1 MPMKILVIST
11 ECYGLVSG
19 FVDEMRS
26 QGHEVVYLDNDDVGR
41 FEYLSA
47 RQRAWNFFSRL
58 LLRKNLKKEYRRW
71 SISRFLAGFSVG
83 RSFDITIL
91 NYPDIFDQEHLQVLK
106 DISAKLVCHLWD
118 SADKM
123 PGNLKH
129 IDMFDVVLSFDHE
142 DVAKYDFLPVTNYLD
157 SAIKP
162 LERSRQLAGDVFGIF
177 SYDKYRYRL
186 LCDFLDW
193 NPDLKC
199 RFIVY
204 IHHPRRR
211 KYVTDSRIEIITSP
225 IFGDKLTNISNK
237 YPVILD
243 LSHPNQRGLSF
254 RFFESTGRQQ
264 KLITTNKNV
273 LSSDI
278 YNKNNVFVL
287 DEAKPAVPCDFFGSA
302 YTALPDEIVAPFRL
316 ANWVDDVLSK
326 ISQGV
331 SRS

>member
-1 MPMKILVIST
+1 MKILVIST

-26 QGHEVVYLDNDDVGR
+26 QGHEVVYLDNGDIGW
-41 FEYLSA
+41 FQYLSA

-106 DISAKLVCHLWD
+106 GISSKLVCHLWD

-142 DVAKYDFLPVTNYLD
+142 DVAKYGFLPITNYLD

-177 SYDKYRYRL
+177 SYDKHRYQL
-186 LCDFLDW
+186 LCHFLDS

-211 KYVTDSRIEIITSP
+211 KYVTDPRIEVVTSP
-225 IFGDKLTNISNK
+225 LIGDELTSISNN

-243 LSHPNQRGLSF
+243 LSHVNQRGLSF

-273 LSSDI
+273 LSSDM

-287 DEAKPAVPCDFFGSA
+287 DEAQPAVPSDFCDAA
-302 YTALPDEIVAPFRL
+302 YTVLSDEVVAPFRL
-316 ANWVDDVLSK
+316 ANWVVNLLSK
-326 ISQGV
+326 ISHGV
-331 SRS
+331 TRS

>member
-1 MPMKILVIST
+1 M
-11 ECYGLVSG
+11 
-19 FVDEMRS
+19 
-26 QGHEVVYLDNDDVGR
+26 
-41 FEYLSA
+41 
-47 RQRAWNFFSRL
+47 
-58 LLRKNLKKEYRRW
+58 
-71 SISRFLAGFSVG
+71 
-83 RSFDITIL
+83 
-91 NYPDIFDQEHLQVLK
+91 LK
-106 DISAKLVCHLWD
+106 DISGKLVCHLWD

-142 DVAKYDFLPVTNYLD
+142 DVAKYGFLPVTNYLD

-177 SYDKYRYRL
+177 SYDKHRYQL
-186 LCDFLDW
+186 LCHFLDS

-199 RFIVY
+199 RFIIY

-211 KYVTDSRIEIITSP
+211 KYVTDPRIEVITSP
-225 IFGDKLTNISNK
+225 LTGDKLTNISNK

-243 LSHPNQRGLSF
+243 LSHVNQRGLSF

-278 YNKNNVFVL
+278 YNKDNIFVL
-287 DEAKPAVPCDFFGSA
+287 DEAQPAVPGDFCGSP
-302 YTALPDEIVAPFRL
+302 YTALSDEVVKPYRL
-316 ANWVDDVLSK
+316 ENWVGDLLSK
-326 ISQGV
+326 ISHGV
-331 SRS
+331 TRS